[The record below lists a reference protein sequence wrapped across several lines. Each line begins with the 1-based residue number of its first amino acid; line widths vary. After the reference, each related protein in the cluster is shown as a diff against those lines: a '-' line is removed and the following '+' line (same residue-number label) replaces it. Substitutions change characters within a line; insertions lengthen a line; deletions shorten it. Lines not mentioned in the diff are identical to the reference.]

1 MDEGL
6 PKITRRMFGKLA
18 AGVIAQPQIGKEALA
33 EAVGSLGTEP
43 QGLEQKVARLTHFFL
58 DKNSLVDPG
67 EIEGALNVS
76 KRLTSTALS
85 GHDRWRVNL
94 ERFERLFHVTPRD
107 MSLGDFTEEILSR
120 AKGFVPDEL
129 LDEYRPENVRKLA
142 DEPELVVRQNVLLRN
157 LAKLFSKRLTYLPED
172 HWPSRIACMA
182 NVISS

>member
-142 DEPELVVRQNVLLRN
+142 DELRN
-157 LAKLFSKRLTYLPED
+157 VTGIQSDSFDEYLD
-172 HWPSRIACMA
+172 RIKSLVRSEVESYAGPFTPGDK
-182 NVISS
+182 